1 MANAR
6 YKMVDLDTG
15 QEYNRRAY
23 RSDLQIV
30 EEIRLCN
37 ACGMRLKLIPNH
49 SMRRRI
55 DRMTHKQ

>member
-6 YKMVDLDTG
+6 YRIIDLDTG

-23 RSDLQIV
+23 GSDFQII

-37 ACGMRLKLIPNH
+37 ACGMRLKLVPNYN
-49 SMRRRI
+49 MRRRI
-55 DRMTHKQ
+55 DRMTQQQ